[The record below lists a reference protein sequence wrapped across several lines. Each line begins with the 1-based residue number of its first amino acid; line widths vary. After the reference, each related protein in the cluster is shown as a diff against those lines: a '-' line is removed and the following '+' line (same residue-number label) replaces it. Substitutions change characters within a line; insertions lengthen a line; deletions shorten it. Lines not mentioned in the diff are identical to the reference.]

1 MLADLLHIQL
11 LSFPICANCVR
22 QVSTEILLLKAGN
35 FQSYGVDTSISL
47 YSYSANVTV
56 DGKTISLGLWDT
68 AGMHKLFWGEFVMCW
83 NGF

>member
-1 MLADLLHIQL
+1 MCQL
-11 LSFPICANCVR
+11 C
-22 QVSTEILLLKAGN
+22 STSKYSEILLLKAGN
-35 FQSYGVDTSISL
+35 FQAYVVDTSISL